1 MRKIFLTAL
10 FLIVFIFI
18 PFPTYAKDYSIES
31 VNFEVNINKDGSA
44 NIIETRKY
52 NFSGDFTWA
61 DEWIPLKGYNITD
74 IEIFDDN
81 LIPLQFEKSL
91 TSDKLYLKWYYKASD
106 EIKTFILKY
115 KIDNAITV
123 HSDISEFY
131 WQLIGDEWTKGTGS
145 VTAKV
150 ILPYEANDNNIWA
163 FGHGPLNGKI
173 YIKST
178 KEVDFSVNNLPAKKF
193 FEV

>member
-91 TSDKLYLKWYYKASD
+91 TSDKHL
-106 EIKTFILKY
+106 F
-115 KIDNAITV
+115 
-123 HSDISEFY
+123 
-131 WQLIGDEWTKGTGS
+131 
-145 VTAKV
+145 
-150 ILPYEANDNNIWA
+150 
-163 FGHGPLNGKI
+163 
-173 YIKST
+173 
-178 KEVDFSVNNLPAKKF
+178 
-193 FEV
+193 